1 VYENKELDSSG
12 IVVRLDPKRE
22 QRWGA
27 HEQGKPFETRDKQD
41 GAPDA
46 RNMVTHKVII
56 VKNNYLAIRMDV
68 AIGTHWGTSQWKEGV
83 CGRSQ
88 IRKICGKL
96 KRSGGS
102 WQ

>member
-1 VYENKELDSSG
+1 LDSSG

-56 VKNNYLAIRMDV
+56 VK
-68 AIGTHWGTSQWKEGV
+68 K
-83 CGRSQ
+83 
-88 IRKICGKL
+88 
-96 KRSGGS
+96 
-102 WQ
+102 